1 MNGIINPIASFLGA
15 VLDLLYKG
23 LDALGIGNVAIAIV
37 IFTLI
42 VKLLMFPL
50 TVKQQKMSKLTAV
63 MNPELKAIQEKY
75 KNKRGDQD
83 AMMKMQAEN
92 KAVYE
97 KYGVSQWGSCVQ
109 LLIQMPILF
118 ALYRVFQQIPLYI
131 SSIKVLFTNI
141 LGNGTTGITSI
152 SGYADTLSQ
161 ISGNVD
167 WTSTNAAI
175 LGLNKF
181 TPDQWNQLKEAFPS
195 MASVIT
201 ENYDKITHVNT
212 FLGINMSQNPGLS
225 FTLPVLIPILAG
237 LSQFISVKVSQA
249 GMPQADDDN
258 PAAAS
263 MKMMTL
269 FMPLMS
275 AFIAISVPAGLGIYW
290 IATAVIQT
298 VMYICINKYFD
309 KIGVDAIVS
318 KNIEKR
324 NKKRAKKGLPAEK
337 ITKNAAVNTKKISSE
352 DRMRDL
358 QSKKDANDKKIKEL
372 KDAAKNIKTPK
383 KGSLAEKASL
393 AAELNKKSK

>member
-352 DRMRDL
+352 DRVRDL

-372 KDAAKNIKTPK
+372 KDAAKNIKAPK